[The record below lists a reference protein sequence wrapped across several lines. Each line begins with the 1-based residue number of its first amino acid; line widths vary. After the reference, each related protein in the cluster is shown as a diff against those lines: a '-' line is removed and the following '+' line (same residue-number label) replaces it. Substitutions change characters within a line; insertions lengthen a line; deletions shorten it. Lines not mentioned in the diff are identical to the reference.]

1 MEVFFILLTNLIPLY
16 ALIALGW
23 IARVYCNVDR
33 QSLSALAIF
42 IIQPIVSFGFVAQL
56 EFHISYILIP
66 VLVFVLFSGLMM
78 LTYKFSQKLYPDKR
92 ANLLAMC
99 AASGNTGYFGLPL
112 AILLLDAQWVG
123 VYIFANLGALVC
135 EATTS
140 YYIANR
146 GKFDARESV
155 KRVLMFPTIYA
166 IAAGLAVNF
175 AQLDLPSLV
184 FDYWAYFKGCYIVIG
199 MMIIGVALGRIDEL
213 KIGWRFLS
221 VVFAVKF
228 IAWPAIA
235 FALIILDRTVLHWY
249 SEPIHMMLFIIA
261 IVPPAANTSAFAA
274 QLDLNPEKAATTILF
289 GTIFA
294 LFYIPAV
301 LLISGLY

>member
-1 MEVFFILLTNLIPLY
+1 MDVFFTLLTNLVPLY

-23 IARVYCNVDR
+23 VARVYCNVDR

-56 EFHISYILIP
+56 EFHVSYILIP
-66 VLVFVLFSGLMM
+66 VLVYLLFSGL
-78 LTYKFSQKLYPDKR
+78 LLVTYKFAQGVYPDKR
-92 ANLLAMC
+92 ANLVAMC

-135 EATTS
+135 EATTA
-140 YYIANR
+140 YYVANR
-146 GKFDARESV
+146 GQFDARESL
-155 KRVLMFPTIYA
+155 KRVLRFPTIYA
-166 IAAGLAVNF
+166 IAAGLLVNF
-175 AQLDLPSLV
+175 TQIDLPTLV
-184 FDYWAYFKGCYIVIG
+184 YDYWAYFKGCYIVIG
-199 MMIIGVALGRIDEL
+199 MMIIGVALGRIDQL
-213 KIGWRFLS
+213 KVGWRFLTIAFS
-221 VVFAVKF
+221 VKF
-228 IAWPAIA
+228 IAWPVIA
-235 FALIILDRTVLHWY
+235 FALIMLDRMVLHWY
-249 SEPIHMMLFIIA
+249 SEPIHIMLFIIA

-274 QLDLNPEKAATTILF
+274 QLNLNPEKAATTILF